1 MEKKIKRSTGDFKK
15 ILKYQFEISQE
26 SGVHTTI
33 TLEQFVYTFLDYYI
47 DKKDEFAGDLTVI
60 NYFKEISA
68 ENKLDALEY
77 VENTI
82 ECYQD
87 EVEIPKE
94 LELPGV
100 SFDPILETILDTM
113 KDPLT
118 SQEFLETI
126 LTRDDISFLVGL
138 RKYLPEFKPLPFNKP
153 DFFKNPEKK
162 GSFLFEKGS
171 SSLEKFLEDKKKGGG
186 DISSLEDLF
195 NLASKMASPEVSEQ
209 IRKNNNE
216 EDFEKYG
223 QGEAISSR
231 PRDAESLTPILDQY
245 AYEMTR
251 AAEDGKFDPVVGR
264 DDIIDSM
271 IEDMCKRKKANVILL
286 GDAGVG
292 KSAIVECLA
301 QKIVDGKVPDQL
313 RGKRIFSL
321 NLNDL
326 VAGTKYRGEY
336 EARLQGIIKEVIN
349 DPNIIIYIDEFHNLA
364 GNGGERGNGDG
375 ANILKPYL
383 ARGEF
388 KCIGSTTLEEY
399 RKFIEKDAALKR
411 RFTEI
416 IVTEPNQ
423 EETFK
428 ILKAISK
435 KYEEY
440 HQVRVSPEVL
450 RACVEWSGRYIT
462 DRYFPD
468 KAIDV
473 LDKACSYVK
482 ISRVKDTKVQDELL
496 DKLDKIIEEK
506 TKAVMESYDF
516 KKGEELRQKEIALSE
531 ELDREMKHAEAED
544 KKRKNWPEIKKADI
558 AGAVS
563 KLSKVPVDKISKTD
577 NEMLK
582 EMKEKL
588 EKRVIGQAKAIDVIV
603 KALQKNYL
611 GLRDPGK
618 PILSALFVGPSGV
631 GKTLICK
638 EVARIFFGSEKAL
651 IKIDMNNMKT
661 EMDVTRLIGASAGYV
676 GYEDEPLLLKVKR
689 QPRSLVLLDEIEK
702 AHSSIFDLF
711 MDILDEGV
719 CTLADGT
726 KVDFTNTVIIFTGNI
741 GTKELKQN
749 GRGLGFENTT
759 IESKTK
765 RNEGIVQ
772 KAISNTFRPEFINRL
787 GTTVVFNELGET
799 ELGKI
804 YGLEL
809 QEIKRKLGKG
819 KYHIQVKKELRDYII
834 SLCDPI
840 YGARDL
846 KRNIEKYVVDPISA
860 EMLEDPGK
868 TRFLVDI
875 DENKESVVK

>member
-1 MEKKIKRSTGDFKK
+1 MKNKAKRATGDLKK
-15 ILKYQFEISQE
+15 ILKLQYNKSKD
-26 SGVHTTI
+26 SGNYTTI
-33 TLEQFVYTFLDYYI
+33 TLEQFMYTFLDYYI
-47 DKKDEFAGDLTVI
+47 NKRDSSATDLRVM
-60 NYFKEISA
+60 NYFKNIPA
-68 ENKLDALEY
+68 ENKIDALEY
-77 VENTI
+77 TENI
-82 ECYQD
+82 INNYQD
-87 EVEIPKE
+87 PVKLPKD

-100 SFDPILETILDTM
+100 SFAPDLDDIFSFVNEGKDHITAYDFLDYILDCEYISYIAGL
-113 KDPLT
+113 KKFFPSLKKEEPEFKNEEGE
-118 SQEFLETI
+118 SESKGEGIRSLEEFLE
-126 LTRDDISFLVGL
+126 S
-138 RKYLPEFKPLPFNKP
+138 
-153 DFFKNPEKK
+153 
-162 GSFLFEKGS
+162 
-171 SSLEKFLEDKKKGGG
+171 KKKNGEFLSME
-186 DISSLEDLF
+186 DIF
-195 NLASKMASPEVSEQ
+195 NTASKMASPDLA
-209 IRKNNNE
+209 NNLKKLNKE

-223 QGEAISSR
+223 QGEGISGK
-231 PRDAESLTPILDQY
+231 PRDLESTTPNLDQY

-251 AAEDGKFDPVVGR
+251 AAEEGKYDPVVGR

-301 QKIVDGKVPDQL
+301 QRIIDGKVPEQL
-313 RGKRIFSL
+313 SGKRIFSL

-336 EARLQGIIKEVIN
+336 EARLQGIIKEVIEN
-349 DPNIIIYIDEFHNLA
+349 PNIIIYIDEFHNLV

-388 KCIGSTTLEEY
+388 RCIGSTTLEEY

-416 IVTEPNQ
+416 IVSEPNQ
-423 EETFK
+423 EETIK
-428 ILKAISK
+428 ILKAISG
-435 KYEEY
+435 KYEEF
-440 HQVRVSPEVL
+440 HRVRVGKDVI

-482 ISRVKDTKVQDELL
+482 ITRIKDTKKQDELL
-496 DKLDKIIEEK
+496 EKLDQIIEDK
-506 TKAVMESYDF
+506 VTAVMVDYDF
-516 KKGEELRQKEIALSE
+516 DKGEELRQRELELSI
-531 ELDREMKHAEAED
+531 ELEKEMKFLEAEE
-544 KKRKNWPEIKKADI
+544 KKRKNWPEITKDHI
-558 AGAVS
+558 ASAVS

-588 EKRVIGQAKAIDVIV
+588 EKRVIGQDKAIDVIV

-611 GLRDPGK
+611 GLRDPKK
-618 PILSALFVGPSGV
+618 PILTALFVGPSGV

-638 EVARIFFGSEKAL
+638 EVAEIFFGSDKAL
-651 IKIDMNNMKT
+651 VKIDMNNMKT
-661 EMDVTRLIGASAGYV
+661 EMDVTRLIGASAGYI
-676 GYEDEPLLLKVKR
+676 GYDDEPLLLKIKR

-741 GTKELKQN
+741 GTKELKRD
-749 GRGLGFENTT
+749 GRGLGFETASV
-759 IESKTK
+759 ESKGK
-765 RNEGIVQ
+765 RNEGIVK

-787 GTTVVFNELGET
+787 GTTVIFNELGEE

-804 YGLEL
+804 YGIEL
-809 QEIKRKLGKG
+809 QDIKKKLGKG
-819 KYHIQVKKELRDYII
+819 KYQIQVKKELRDYII

-860 EMLEDPGK
+860 EMLIDPTK
-868 TRFLVDI
+868 TKFLVGI
-875 DENKESVVK
+875 NENKESIVS